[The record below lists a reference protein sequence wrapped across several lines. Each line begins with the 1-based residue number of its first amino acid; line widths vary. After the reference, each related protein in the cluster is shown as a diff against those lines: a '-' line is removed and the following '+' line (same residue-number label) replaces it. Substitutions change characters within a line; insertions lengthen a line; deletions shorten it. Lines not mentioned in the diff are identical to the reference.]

1 MSALVTPYAVL
12 SFPNVFTPK
21 PRSEGGEPVYSCSL
35 LFDTVAQKSKE
46 YKAMMDACVTAAKEK
61 FGDKVNLSQI
71 HMPFRDAAEKSD
83 KYQGYEDGMT
93 FINPWTKN
101 KPGIVDARLQD
112 VLLPEQVFAG
122 QIVRA
127 QVVPFA
133 WTNSGKRGVSFGLNH
148 LQLVKHDAPR
158 IDGRVSANKA
168 FDVVEGIDEDESI
181 PF

>member
-1 MSALVTPYAVL
+1 MPALITPYATL
-12 SFPNVFTPK
+12 SFPTLFVPK
-21 PRSEGGEPVYSCSL
+21 PRAEGGEAVYSAAL
-35 LFDTVAQKSKE
+35 LFDVPAQKTKE
-46 YKAMMDACVTAAKEK
+46 YKAMQNACIDAAREK
-61 FGDKVNLSQI
+61 WGANVNLSQV
-71 HMPFRDAAEKSD
+71 HMPFRDASEKSD

-93 FINPWTKN
+93 FINPWSKN

-127 QVVPFA
+127 QIAPFA
-133 WTNSGKRGVSFGLNH
+133 WTNSGKKGVSFGLNH
-148 LQLVKHDAPR
+148 IQIVKHDAPR

-168 FDVVEGIDEDESI
+168 FNAIEVEEDETI